1 MGPPWPL
8 SPQLWQVPC
17 STTPSSLQCGHPRT
31 LEQRDL
37 GKALLSAL
45 GAGLGWAWTEGAR
58 WGPWLS
64 SCWTGCGGMAH
75 SPAPGGFA
83 AEGRAPPQLPQV
95 QGGRKYKGYGGK
107 VRGSPWGESRE
118 MSAQTLQATTNTG
131 EKERRAGIPALKRPG
146 EAEGQ
151 LCGVHGLGPP
161 EPLPSRSPW
170 LS

>member
-58 WGPWLS
+58 WGPWAQQLLDRLR
-64 SCWTGCGGMAH
+64 WDG
-75 SPAPGGFA
+75 
-83 AEGRAPPQLPQV
+83 PQPC
-95 QGGRKYKGYGGK
+95 
-107 VRGSPWGESRE
+107 
-118 MSAQTLQATTNTG
+118 T
-131 EKERRAGIPALKRPG
+131 RRV
-146 EAEGQ
+146 
-151 LCGVHGLGPP
+151 CC
-161 EPLPSRSPW
+161 
-170 LS
+170 